1 MDNKIK
7 MPLWGPYSKKYM
19 GLSHIVE
26 SLADV
31 GARADFSVLPTIWN
45 SATPVPNVTV
55 PSSYHLWECNGDYTY
70 YAYRYELMW
79 KDLIYADISFT
90 KLEDDAYLMRCEF
103 NNNTDLTQNCILNI
117 FSSLE
122 FPFSEYVEIKKPDY
136 AVIKNANDYAC
147 FEYTVPRPW
156 EHETPDGLFRGMF
169 RDSDFYLGEG

>member
-147 FEYTVPRPW
+147 FE
-156 EHETPDGLFRGMF
+156 
-169 RDSDFYLGEG
+169 